1 MYTIKSLH
9 AVLTWAFL
17 PRMCKQISGKYIR
30 NMHGTY
36 LANREMEKIQI
47 IQYLLGL
54 GAAVVLIGVWVVS
67 ATKMIKQTT
76 ESKVY
81 N

>member
-1 MYTIKSLH
+1 MAPI
-9 AVLTWAFL
+9 
-17 PRMCKQISGKYIR
+17 
-30 NMHGTY
+30 
-36 LANREMEKIQI
+36 LANTEMEKIQI

-54 GAAVVLIGVWVVS
+54 GAAVVKIRVWVVS